1 MAILLVAL
9 IATDPGAITKTS
21 KTLRTLSISLVALM
35 VLAALSSTAVLI
47 RDLVEGCARDLDR
60 GTALGIGASIWVINV
75 VAFALLYWQFDCGGA
90 PLGPAGC
97 RRTPTSRSRNNSI
110 PSSRRRTGGRSAMPL
125 APWAKLAMALEAVI
139 SLAVLGLVVA
149 RAVNVLT

>member
-47 RDLVEGCARDLDR
+47 RDLIE
-60 GTALGIGASIWVINV
+60 
-75 VAFALLYWQFDCGGA
+75 GA
-90 PLGPAGC
+90 PETSTAAQLLGSA
-97 RRTPTSRSRNNSI
+97 RRS
-110 PSSRRRTGGRSAMPL
+110 G
-125 APWAKLAMALEAVI
+125 
-139 SLAVLGLVVA
+139 
-149 RAVNVLT
+149 